1 MSETIA
7 IIAQGEMGSA
17 VGGRLRQNG
26 ARVLTSLQGRSA
38 ASRQRAEQH
47 GIIAVGDDDELV
59 AQADFFLSI
68 VPPGDAPALAER
80 LRAPLTRSARKPIYI
95 DFNAIAP
102 TTALRV
108 GGVLA
113 ETGCRY
119 LDGGI
124 IGGPPKGNAPGPKFY
139 ISGEGAEEAKR
150 FSTLGLR
157 VEVLAAPIG
166 AASALKMSYAG
177 FTKGITGLA
186 AAMIRGAQRA
196 GAGDALRRELQDS
209 QADLGVWLERYLPG
223 MPRKAYR
230 WVAEME
236 EISAFLR
243 DDAPARA
250 IYSHMARLY
259 DALAA
264 DAAAAKPDGEVAQ
277 LTQFM
282 NDLAADLAR
291 SGADKA
297 TRKRA

>member
-1 MSETIA
+1 MPDTIA

-47 GIIAVGDDDELV
+47 GIVVVDSDDEL
-59 AQADFFLSI
+59 ALADFFLSI
-68 VPPGDAPALAER
+68 LPPGEARALAER
-80 LRAPLTRSARKPIYI
+80 MRAPLARAARKPIYI

-102 TTALRV
+102 DTAMRI
-108 GGVLA
+108 GAVLA
-113 ETGCRY
+113 ATGCRY

-139 ISGEGAEEAKR
+139 ISGAGAEEAER
-150 FSTLGLR
+150 LSAFGLH
-157 VEVLAAPIG
+157 VQVLAAPIG

-186 AAMIRGAQRA
+186 SAMIRGAQRA
-196 GAGDALRRELQDS
+196 GAGEALRRELQQS
-209 QADLGVWLERYLPG
+209 QPDLVAWLGRYLPG

-236 EISAFLR
+236 EIAAFLN
-243 DDAPARA
+243 DDAPAHA
-250 IYSHMARLY
+250 IYRNMARLY
-259 DALAA
+259 DAVAA
-264 DAAAAKPDGEVAQ
+264 DAAAGKPGGDVAQ

-282 NDLAADLAR
+282 NDLAADLAGG
-291 SGADKA
+291 GADKA
-297 TRKRA
+297 PRKRA

>member
-1 MSETIA
+1 
-7 IIAQGEMGSA
+7 MGSA

-38 ASRQRAEQH
+38 ASCRRAEQH
-47 GIIAVGDDDELV
+47 GIVAVGSDDEL

-68 VPPGDAPALAER
+68 LPPGDAPALAER
-80 LRAPLTRSARKPIYI
+80 MRAPLMRAPRKPVYI

-102 TTALRV
+102 DTAMRIGV
-108 GGVLA
+108 VLA
-113 ETGCRY
+113 ATGCRY

-139 ISGEGAEEAKR
+139 ISGAGAEESKR
-150 FSTLGLR
+150 LAALGLR
-157 VEVLAAPIG
+157 VEVLDGPIG

-196 GAGDALRRELQDS
+196 GAGEALRRELQES
-209 QADLGVWLERYLPG
+209 QPDLVAWLERYLPG
-223 MPRKAYR
+223 MPPKAYR
-230 WVAEME
+230 WAPEME
-236 EISAFLR
+236 EIAAFLR
-243 DDAPARA
+243 DDAPAQV

-264 DAAAAKPDGEVAQ
+264 DAAAGKAGGDVAQ

-282 NDLAADLAR
+282 NDLTADLAR
-291 SGADKA
+291 GGVEKA
-297 TRKRA
+297 PRKHA